1 MTEIFADI
9 GDDVKNKA
17 EIMWKMAMSQPNPVR
32 AAELLNILTE
42 YYRKRWTEEEV
53 DFLQFYFQTQM
64 EMNKK

>member
-9 GDDVKNKA
+9 SDDVKQKA
-17 EIMWKMAMSQPNPVR
+17 EIMWKMALSQPNPVK

-64 EMNKK
+64 EMNEK

>member
-9 GDDVKNKA
+9 SDDVKKKA
-17 EIMWKMAMSQPNPVR
+17 EIMWKLALSQPNPVN

>member
-9 GDDVKNKA
+9 SDDVKQKA
-17 EIMWKMAMSQPNPVR
+17 EIMWKMALSQPNPVR

>member
-1 MTEIFADI
+1 MIEIFADI
-9 GDDVKNKA
+9 SDDVKQKA
-17 EIMWKMAMSQPNPVR
+17 EIMWKMALSQPNPVK

>member
-1 MTEIFADI
+1 MIEIFENI
-9 GDDVKNKA
+9 SDDVKQKA
-17 EIMWKMAMSQPNPVR
+17 EVMWKMALCQPNPVK
-32 AAELLNILTE
+32 AAELLNMVTE

>member
-9 GDDVKNKA
+9 SDDVKQKA
-17 EIMWKMAMSQPNPVR
+17 EIMWKMALSQPNPVK

>member
-9 GDDVKNKA
+9 SDDVKKKA

>member
-1 MTEIFADI
+1 MIEIFADI
-9 GDDVKNKA
+9 SDNVKQKA
-17 EIMWKMAMSQPNPVR
+17 EIMWKMALSQPNPVK